1 MIRGVNSKRFE
12 WMIKC
17 GEVVFNSSDH
27 IGGVSKNSFDAVRGV
42 SCNIP
47 DGKNSNG
54 FKEKG

>member
-1 MIRGVNSKRFE
+1 VGKLFSTP
-12 WMIKC
+12 
-17 GEVVFNSSDH
+17 SDH